1 MADAVDVLK
10 FTFEVD
16 GLLPALN
23 VARFGGR
30 EALSELFRFDLT
42 LTSTEGAIAF
52 ADVIGKPARLTLQ
65 AGEQQRFVHGI
76 VSRFEQCDEGK
87 NVTVY
92 EAVLVPRAYRLL
104 HRHDA
109 RIFQDLTV
117 PQIIEKVL
125 QAAGLTSADYKILVN
140 GEYAPREYCV
150 QYRESDWAFIC
161 RLMEHEGMVCF
172 FEHDHG
178 GHVLTFGDSPYVH
191 TPISGDEQLTFRPPA
206 GAMAHGEHVSRFRYA
221 EEVRPGKTTLRDY
234 EFKRPELLLQ
244 GDTEDALDRD
254 LEVYDYPGYFNAP
267 KPGEDLSKIRLE
279 QWRSVSRAGRGESAC
294 VRFLPGHLFGLSEHP
309 RDAFN
314 QRWLLTAVQHT
325 GTQPQMAEAGAGG
338 ERSYRNDFLCAP
350 EGLPFRPL
358 HRTPRPT
365 IKGPQTAIV
374 VGPAGEE
381 IYTDEHGRV
390 KVQFHWDRLGKRD
403 EKSSCWIRVS
413 QGWAGSAWGAMY
425 IPRIGHEVVVEFLE
439 GDPDR
444 PLIVGRVYHGANVPP
459 YPLPAEKTKSTLKSN
474 SSPGGDGYNEL
485 RFEDKKGAEEIFLHA
500 QKDWN
505 IEVLHDKT
513 QHVGNNEEL
522 RVDANRDKSVGVD
535 ESQEV
540 GQDRTTSVGRDS
552 SESVGRDET
561 IKVGGDRTED
571 VAGSEKQ
578 TIGKDRSESVGGSH
592 TETIA
597 GDMSLSVGADKTEKV
612 SGKSEETV
620 SGDKNVSV
628 DGSYSIAVS
637 QKMSTTVGGDLE
649 EDVQKNKKVTVGEK
663 YELTCGD
670 GKVTVEKNGNI
681 TIEGKDI
688 TIKGSGN
695 IVVEAGGKIAIKSGG
710 PVDLEAS
717 GAVTVKASSVSMN

>member
-1 MADAVDVLK
+1 MADAVDVLL
-10 FTFEVD
+10 FAFEIE
-16 GLLPALN
+16 GLAHTLN

-42 LTSTEGAIAF
+42 LTSTEAAIAF

-65 AGEQQRFVHGI
+65 AGDKQRFVHGI
-76 VSRFEQCDEGK
+76 VSRFEQLDEGK

-92 EAVLVPRAYRLL
+92 EAVLVPRVHRLL

-109 RIFQDLTV
+109 RIFQDMTV
-117 PQIIEKVL
+117 PQILEKVL
-125 QAAGLTSADYKILVN
+125 QAAGLTGADYKMNVN

-161 RLMEHEGMVCF
+161 RLMEHEGMLCF
-172 FEHDHG
+172 FEHDAG
-178 GHVLTFGDSPYVH
+178 SHVLVFGDSPYVH
-191 TPISGDEQLTFRPPA
+191 SAIPGEEQLTFRPPM

-221 EEVRPGKTTLRDY
+221 EEVRPGKVTLRDY
-234 EFKRPELLLQ
+234 EFKKPQLLLQ
-244 GDTEDALDRD
+244 GDTDAPEDKD

-267 KPGEDLSKIRLE
+267 KPGEDLSKVRLE
-279 QWRSVSRAGRGESAC
+279 QWRSVTRSGRGESAC
-294 VRFLPGHLFGLSEHP
+294 VRFVPGHLFTLAEHP

-314 QRWLLTAVQHT
+314 QRYLLTAVQHA
-325 GTQPQMAEAGAGG
+325 GSQPQMAEAGGG
-338 ERSYRNDFLCAP
+338 EAQSYRNDFLCAP

-358 HRTPRPT
+358 HRTARPT

-390 KVQFHWDRLGKRD
+390 KVHFHWDRVGKRD

-413 QGWAGSAWGAMY
+413 QGWAGSAYGAMY

-459 YPLPAEKTKSTLKSN
+459 YPLPAEKTKNTLKSS
-474 SSPGGDGYNEL
+474 SSPGGDGFNEL

-513 QHVGNNEEL
+513 QHVHHNEEL
-522 RVDANRDKSVGVD
+522 TVGANRDKSVGVD
-535 ESQEV
+535 ESQAV
-540 GQDRTTSVGRDS
+540 GQDRRTAVGRDS
-552 SESVGRDET
+552 SETVGRDESVQVGGNRKEAVAGNEDES
-561 IKVGGDRTED
+561 IGGDRTISVGGGHTE
-571 VAGSEKQ
+571 
-578 TIGKDRSESVGGSH
+578 TIGKDMAVLISGGKTETVAKGSEESV
-592 TETIA
+592 
-597 GDMSLSVGADKTEKV
+597 K
-612 SGKSEETV
+612 
-620 SGDKNVSV
+620 GDKNVSV

-637 QKMSTTVGGDLE
+637 SKMTTTVGGDLE
-649 EDVQKNKKVTVGEK
+649 EDVEKTKKVTVGDK
-663 YELTCGD
+663 FELQCGE

-688 TIKGSGN
+688 TIKGSGP
-695 IVVEAGGKIAIKSGG
+695 IVIEGEKLDIKSNGA
-710 PVDLEAS
+710 VNVQAS
-717 GAVTVKASSVSMN
+717 GAVTVKGSAVNMN